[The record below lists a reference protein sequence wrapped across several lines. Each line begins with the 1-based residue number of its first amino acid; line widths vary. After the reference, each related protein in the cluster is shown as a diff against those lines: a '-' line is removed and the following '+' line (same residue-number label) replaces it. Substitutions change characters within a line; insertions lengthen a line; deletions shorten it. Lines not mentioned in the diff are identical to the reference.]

1 MQDDSLCWRDREISE
16 ERDSEHRR
24 NVKNQAE
31 KPKKINFSG
40 HNVDHMHFVVL
51 QGLGSEGT
59 GSW

>member
-1 MQDDSLCWRDREISE
+1 MK

-24 NVKNQAE
+24 NVKNQVE

-40 HNVDHMHFVVL
+40 HNVDHMYFVVL